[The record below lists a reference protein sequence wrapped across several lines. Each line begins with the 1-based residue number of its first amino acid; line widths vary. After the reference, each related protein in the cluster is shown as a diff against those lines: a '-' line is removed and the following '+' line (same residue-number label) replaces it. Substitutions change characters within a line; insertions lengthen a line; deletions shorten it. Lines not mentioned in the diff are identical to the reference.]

1 MLLTKSHAVMTKD
14 PTALSWAL
22 REGQTPD
29 LNRRRQVVGLSL
41 VAAAAMGVVSLYQM
55 GLVRK
60 PPEPP
65 LRHFD
70 AAKVSGSAQGYA
82 VLEMPDAPLAL
93 MSYATTLTLAAMGG
107 ADRARRLPLV
117 PLALAGKVVVDA
129 LVSAKLSAD
138 QATRY
143 KAACL
148 WCLSASAA
156 TFAMVPLVI
165 PEAREAWRN
174 LRRPPAAPRI
184 TRAAKDAQVRDLAA
198 TR

>member
-1 MLLTKSHAVMTKD
+1 MLTTKD

-65 LRHFD
+65 LPYLD
-70 AAKVSGSAQGYA
+70 AARVSGSAQGYA

-93 MSYATTLTLAAMGG
+93 LSYATTLALAAMGG
-107 ADRARRLPLV
+107 ADRSRRLPLV
-117 PLALAGKVVVDA
+117 PLALAGKVAVDA

-148 WCLSASAA
+148 WCLGASAA
-156 TFAMVPLVI
+156 TWAMVPLVV
-165 PEAREAWRN
+165 PEAREAWWN
-174 LRRPPAAPRI
+174 LRRP
-184 TRAAKDAQVRDLAA
+184 TA
-198 TR
+198 TRRLAGAVQAARARAVAAIR